1 MANVKKALRVK
12 DSDIVR
18 LNYVGLPLKA
28 IGEILGCHYATITN
42 RMKAMNLAP
51 VDTRRGF
58 MEDIFKDLTPDQQ
71 DWLSNYLYN
80 NQVSIKSFL
89 SFLIQKAHA
98 GAIELPV
105 GEPLPLEESPAE
117 PTEEVLA
124 DVSEEIVTEAEA
136 LPIVEPEYAHN
147 EDEELSEDEI
157 SPLCSYCGECPEMDG
172 QGICPGC
179 LDAQENSPGAVVQAD
194 LEEEEES
201 ETLRTASL
209 FR

>member
-58 MEDIFKDLTPDQQ
+58 MEDIFKDLTADQQ

-89 SFLIQKAHA
+89 SFLIQQAHA

-105 GEPLPLEESPAE
+105 GEPLPLEKDSAEEPA
-117 PTEEVLA
+117 EEVLA
-124 DVSEEIVTEAEA
+124 DVSEEIVTEAE
-136 LPIVEPEYAHN
+136 
-147 EDEELSEDEI
+147 
-157 SPLCSYCGECPEMDG
+157 
-172 QGICPGC
+172 
-179 LDAQENSPGAVVQAD
+179 
-194 LEEEEES
+194 
-201 ETLRTASL
+201 
-209 FR
+209 

>member
-58 MEDIFKDLTPDQQ
+58 MEDIFKDLSADQQ

-80 NQVSIKSFL
+80 NQIPIKSFL
-89 SFLIQKAHA
+89 SFLIQKAYA

-105 GEPLPLEESPAE
+105 GEPLPLEKDSVKE

-124 DVSEEIVTEAEA
+124 DVSEEIVTEAET
-136 LPIVEPEYAHN
+136 LPTVDPEYAHN
-147 EDEELSEDEI
+147 EDEN
-157 SPLCSYCGECPEMDG
+157 SPLCSHCGECPEMDG